1 MKNFMSD
8 LAISLCGL
16 VSTAVTVVALVF
28 MELEWD
34 FAFYSLLHFFVIPTG
49 AIISGAGAA
58 SGYYFGAL
66 LLHTKPTIRVLLNM
80 LLISVLAYFSINYVL
95 YSMLEID
102 GVAVSSL
109 MAFPEFW
116 DRLLTNMSLSIGRG
130 NSETGELGSLGYVVM
145 LLQIVG
151 FALGGLAVYIFL
163 RKKPYCDHCNKYFKR
178 VWRDRLF
185 TGDAENYVGQVQQ
198 LAALAST
205 SGVEKARIQHGQI
218 GFKDQTKETPI
229 RADLTLLQC
238 VSCTRELLTFETY
251 RQKGDNWD
259 LVDEL
264 SFSESFLSDAEGLSK
279 PGR

>member
-102 GVAVSSL
+102 GVAVSS
-109 MAFPEFW
+109 
-116 DRLLTNMSLSIGRG
+116 RTN
-130 NSETGELGSLGYVVM
+130 
-145 LLQIVG
+145 
-151 FALGGLAVYIFL
+151 
-163 RKKPYCDHCNKYFKR
+163 
-178 VWRDRLF
+178 
-185 TGDAENYVGQVQQ
+185 
-198 LAALAST
+198 
-205 SGVEKARIQHGQI
+205 
-218 GFKDQTKETPI
+218 
-229 RADLTLLQC
+229 
-238 VSCTRELLTFETY
+238 
-251 RQKGDNWD
+251 
-259 LVDEL
+259 
-264 SFSESFLSDAEGLSK
+264 
-279 PGR
+279 

>member
-16 VSTAVTVVALVF
+16 VTTAVTVAALVF

-66 LLHTKPTIRVLLNM
+66 LLHTKPTIRILLNM
-80 LLISVLAYFSINYVL
+80 MLISVLAYFSINYVL
-95 YSMLEID
+95 YSMLEVD
-102 GVAVSSL
+102 GVAVSTL
-109 MAFPEFW
+109 IAFSEFL
-116 DRLLTNMSLSIGRG
+116 DLLLTNMSMSIGRETSG
-130 NSETGELGSLGYVVM
+130 TGELGSLGYVVV

-151 FALGGLAVYIFL
+151 FALGGLVVYIFL

-178 VWRDRLF
+178 VWQDKLF

-198 LAALAST
+198 VAALART
-205 SGVEKARIQHGQI
+205 SGVEEARTQHGQI
-218 GFKDQTKETPI
+218 GFEDETKETHI
-229 RADLTLLQC
+229 RAELTLLQC
-238 VSCTRELLTFETY
+238 ASCTRELLTFETY
-251 RQKGDNWD
+251 RRKGDRWD

-264 SFSESFLSDAEGLSK
+264 SFSESFLPDDEGRTS
-279 PGR
+279 